1 MHSSAPRCQ
10 TQYLKS
16 ICQQASLSIDNHKPN
31 GFILPESNHATT
43 FLPPQP
49 WLVTT
54 KDTFIS
60 MCGQISLSCGML
72 QTNTNCRALAYEM
85 HALTFQR
92 YCPLSLRTTVTV
104 PTHTTDDKTTDIHTT
119 NNVINRLER
128 RIKLNHLNQN
138 NNYQANNNVNVVF
151 NGIDAY
157 NATVT
162 VTKCLSK
169 APFDN
174 NIYHYNRVFVVAQVD
189 DTFIYHIHIEILPRI
204 IYHLPFLL
212 QNQDIKIL
220 FGCDVKNSIKAT
232 NKGLRQGLQAI
243 QPMLEAIGISTDRLI
258 IHKHVYAREI
268 YLPMEGACQDPVY
281 NTWQLLHMRQYF
293 LDKLK
298 LQKTQLN
305 DDYHTSSTTTTITNS
320 NTSTISPNAD
330 ANTSTSN
337 HHDNISDSIENNS
350 SNTRR
355 IDESNNSASYH
366 NHYHSK
372 PIMLLLKRS
381 SNSRH
386 TRNGHDLV
394 RQWNNDFTML
404 LMNELQRTFINHYD
418 IRIYSDRNESV
429 MKCFE
434 CQIQI
439 FHEAKVLI
447 GVHGAGLSYMLYMQP
462 NSAVVELAPYPNDG
476 RCLLGGEIILNVY
489 HHIPTL
495 IIYHRYI

>member
-1 MHSSAPRCQ
+1 
-10 TQYLKS
+10 
-16 ICQQASLSIDNHKPN
+16 
-31 GFILPESNHATT
+31 
-43 FLPPQP
+43 
-49 WLVTT
+49 
-54 KDTFIS
+54 
-60 MCGQISLSCGML
+60 
-72 QTNTNCRALAYEM
+72 M

-104 PTHTTDDKTTDIHTT
+104 PTHTTDDKTTSDIHTT

-138 NNYQANNNVNVVF
+138 NNYQANNNVNVIF

-157 NATVT
+157 NATT

-220 FGCDVKNSIKAT
+220 FGCDVKNSMKAT

-298 LQKTQLN
+298 LQETQLN
-305 DDYHTSSTTTTITNS
+305 DDYQTSSTTITNS

-337 HHDNISDSIENNS
+337 HHDNISDSIE
-350 SNTRR
+350 
-355 IDESNNSASYH
+355 
-366 NHYHSK
+366 K
-372 PIMLLLKRS
+372 KMLPI
-381 SNSRH
+381 
-386 TRNGHDLV
+386 
-394 RQWNNDFTML
+394 
-404 LMNELQRTFINHYD
+404 
-418 IRIYSDRNESV
+418 
-429 MKCFE
+429 CFE
-434 CQIQI
+434 
-439 FHEAKVLI
+439 
-447 GVHGAGLSYMLYMQP
+447 
-462 NSAVVELAPYPNDG
+462 
-476 RCLLGGEIILNVY
+476 LL
-489 HHIPTL
+489 
-495 IIYHRYI
+495 

>member
-1 MHSSAPRCQ
+1 MYSSAPRCQ

-16 ICQQASLSIDNHKPN
+16 ICQQASLSIDNHQPN

-54 KDTFIS
+54 KDTFVS
-60 MCGQISLSCGML
+60 MCGQISLACGML

-138 NNYQANNNVNVVF
+138 NNYQANANLNVVF

-157 NATVT
+157 NATT

-174 NIYHYNRVFVVAQVD
+174 NIYHFNRVFVVAQVD

-212 QNQDIKIL
+212 LNQDIKIL
-220 FGCDVKNSIKAT
+220 FGCDVKNSMKAT

-298 LQKTQLN
+298 LQETQLN
-305 DDYHTSSTTTTITNS
+305 DEYHTSSTTITS
-320 NTSTISPNAD
+320 I
-330 ANTSTSN
+330 SN
-337 HHDNISDSIENNS
+337 HHDNISDSIEKNS

-355 IDESNNSASYH
+355 IDENNNSASNH

-394 RQWNNDFTML
+394 RQWNNNFTML

-489 HHIPTL
+489 HDIPTL
-495 IIYHRYI
+495 IINHRHV

>member
-1 MHSSAPRCQ
+1 
-10 TQYLKS
+10 
-16 ICQQASLSIDNHKPN
+16 
-31 GFILPESNHATT
+31 
-43 FLPPQP
+43 
-49 WLVTT
+49 
-54 KDTFIS
+54 
-60 MCGQISLSCGML
+60 
-72 QTNTNCRALAYEM
+72 M

-104 PTHTTDDKTTDIHTT
+104 PSHTNDTSTTTDDVTTGIHT
-119 NNVINRLER
+119 NVINRSKR
-128 RIKLNHLNQN
+128 RIKINHFNQN
-138 NNYQANNNVNVVF
+138 NNNQIYNNMNVV

-157 NATVT
+157 NGNLTT

-169 APFDN
+169 APFDH

-298 LQKTQLN
+298 LQQTQLN
-305 DDYHTSSTTTTITNS
+305 DEYHTSSSSTTSNS
-320 NTSTISPNAD
+320 NTSTK
-330 ANTSTSN
+330 
-337 HHDNISDSIENNS
+337 NS
-350 SNTRR
+350 SDTRR
-355 IDESNNSASYH
+355 IDENNNSEHSYH
-366 NHYHSK
+366 NHLHTK

-404 LMNELQRTFINHYD
+404 LMDELQRTFIDHYD

-476 RCLLGGEIILNVY
+476 RCLLGGEKDDNTTITTICDEFLYLFKSCSIVCY
-489 HHIPTL
+489 VV
-495 IIYHRYI
+495 